1 MQFVDREEA
10 SRMVARSRLI
20 GLVVGSTLVWC
31 SAGCSGPNPPPK
43 PPPPVA
49 ATGVKK
55 PERKSVPPPKEIKRG
70 PYGVEFFNG
79 VQLVLAYQDVEGIPY
94 VRTRDEIV
102 RIRRLLREQGIV
114 PIGFPFAIYLDD
126 PRTVDPTSYRYRVAS
141 PVPPTA
147 FPRKPLHRGILEAQ
161 RFARVVYEGD
171 YDESYQ
177 VRHFEEIPRAL
188 EKMDYTVHGPI
199 LEVYRYSAAER
210 NPENWVTEVWYPV
223 KKKRKKGAE
232 GPTGRG
238 VKGARERPG
247 KTTDE

>member
-1 MQFVDREEA
+1 
-10 SRMVARSRLI
+10 MVARSRLI
-20 GLVVGSTLVWC
+20 GLVVGTTLVWC

-43 PPPPVA
+43 PPPPIA
-49 ATGVKK
+49 TTGVKK
-55 PERKSVPPPKEIKRG
+55 PEKKSVPPRKKVERG
-70 PYGVEFFNG
+70 PYGVEFFDS
-79 VQLVLAYQDVEGIPY
+79 VQLVLAYLDVEGIPY
-94 VRTRDEIV
+94 VRTGDEIE

-114 PIGFPFAIYLDD
+114 PIGFPCVIYLDD
-126 PRTVDPTSYRYRVAS
+126 PRTVDTPSYRYRVAS

-199 LEVYRYSAAER
+199 LEVYHFSAAER

-223 KKKRKKGAE
+223 KKKEKKGVE
-232 GPTGRG
+232 G
-238 VKGARERPG
+238 
-247 KTTDE
+247 